1 METLILFVT
10 LALAVSAL
18 VAVHDG
24 IEQYAPK
31 IIAAVKTA
39 LARRHQA
46 QAAPVAKV
54 VRGRMKA

>member
-1 METLILFVT
+1 MEPLILFVT

-24 IEQYAPK
+24 IEKYAPK

-39 LARRHQA
+39 LLRRQRT
-46 QAAPVAKV
+46 QTTPNTKWCV
-54 VRGRMKA
+54 VE